1 VQHHFSEN
9 GQEILNIFTQP
20 FNTTAEGSVGSP
32 TADNQFIFQSSSAS
46 ISNMIKAAHQ
56 SSHND

>member
-46 ISNMIKAAHQ
+46 ISNMIKAAH
-56 SSHND
+56 